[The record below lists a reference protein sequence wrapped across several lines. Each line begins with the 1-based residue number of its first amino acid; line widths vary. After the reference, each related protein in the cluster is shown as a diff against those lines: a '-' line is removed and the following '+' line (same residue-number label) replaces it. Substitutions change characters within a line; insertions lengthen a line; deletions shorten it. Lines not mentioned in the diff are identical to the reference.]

1 MNKKIWNL
9 YKQSSE
15 YYKLVDVFN
24 PDAED
29 IFASAYKVFRFCEEM
44 GDDKTADELQANF
57 CLIHDN
63 FVLQGYEF
71 TEEATR
77 DGYEA
82 FINELILFDA
92 GIDNEQNIYL
102 IEDRVVAGES
112 DFRLKNCVIDALS
125 VFLYYGNHFFK
136 PVLFATKFNIIMQS
150 CEELGIELPSMPK
163 VRDYKAAMMWYY
175 DICAAFNAF
184 QKEYDMTDQE
194 FCACLYGLGP
204 SLEDDAVKRDMPKPV
219 NVWLT
224 GASKEDY
231 KALEEDMHNDSLWAC
246 NENTRR
252 GDIVVLYALSPHSCI
267 HSIWRADS
275 EGTFNPFDYYQC
287 RTRVSNGVKISPIK
301 LNELKADP
309 EFGKLPMLNNNLQG
323 INGKRLPS
331 WAYSALLKM
340 IEAKGD
346 DMSSIPVL
354 FESKD
359 WNPGEITSEHDV
371 EEKILIPAL
380 LGLGYKE
387 GDWTRQ
393 LRLKAGRG
401 EKAIPD
407 FVFFPHGE
415 EHAENAP
422 LVIEAKWHM
431 SSEKERNDNYRQGRS
446 YAKMLESDIMGIC
459 DDERLILYKRN
470 SNKEF
475 NYASPVFEAVWAAIA
490 GDEQVHDML
499 MQLIGAEVIKAKK

>member
-9 YKQSSE
+9 YKQSAEYKELTDTFNSE
-15 YYKLVDVFN
+15 
-24 PDAED
+24 AED
-29 IFASAYKVFRFCEEM
+29 IFAGAYRIFQFCKKM
-44 GDDKTADELQANF
+44 GDDKTPEELQDAF
-57 CLIHDN
+57 CWINDN
-63 FVLQGYEF
+63 FMLQGYEF
-71 TEEATR
+71 ADEVTR
-77 DGYEA
+77 
-82 FINELILFDA
+82 
-92 GIDNEQNIYL
+92 
-102 IEDRVVAGES
+102 S
-112 DFRLKNCVIDALS
+112 DFESFVDSFSLYAIEADKDENLRLVDEKLIISSGKYREKNSMVDALS
-125 VFLYYGNHFFK
+125 TFLFFYHKQFK
-136 PVLFATKFNIIMQS
+136 PVLFATKFSIIMQS
-150 CEELGIELPSMPK
+150 CEELGIELPAFPK
-163 VRDYKAAMMWYY
+163 VRDYKGAMMWYF
-175 DICAAFNAF
+175 DICETFNAF
-184 QKEYDMTDQE
+184 QKEFEMTDTE

-204 SLEDDAVKRDMPKPV
+204 SLADEKERKEFPKPV

-231 KALEEDMHNDSLWAC
+231 KSLEQDMHNDSLWAC

-252 GDIVVLYALSPHSCI
+252 GDIVVLYTLSPYSCI

-287 RTRVSNGVKISPIK
+287 RTRVSEGVKVSPIK
-301 LNELKADP
+301 LAELKADP

-331 WAYSALLKM
+331 WAYSVLLKM

-346 DMSSIPVL
+346 DMSRIPVL

-359 WNPGEITSEHDV
+359 WNPGTITCEKDV

-393 LRLKAGRG
+393 LRMKAGRG

-475 NYASPVFEAVWAAIA
+475 NYSNPVFEAVWAAIA
-490 GDEQVHDML
+490 GDEQVHDKL